1 MDDELQFAN
10 IKLDEQTMTKTIAYL
25 VIQVS
30 NLQKENA
37 DNINRIHEL
46 EEEIDKEYIEKVY
59 YKAKIDKTMD
69 KLKIK
74 QARLINEKDYVIT
87 DLDLDEIMQ
96 DLESKG
102 E

>member
-1 MDDELQFAN
+1 MNDELQFAN
-10 IKLDEQTMTKTIAYL
+10 IKLDEQTMTKMIAYL

-46 EEEIDKEYIEKVY
+46 EEEIDKEYVEKVY
-59 YKAKIDKTMD
+59 YKAIIDKTMS
-69 KLKIK
+69 KLKVK
-74 QARLINEKDYVIT
+74 QARFINESDYIIN
-87 DLDLDEIMQ
+87 DLDLDEIMLC
-96 DLESKG
+96 LEKG

>member
-1 MDDELQFAN
+1 MNDELQFAN

-46 EEEIDKEYIEKVY
+46 EEEIDKEYVEKVY
-59 YKAKIDKTMD
+59 YKAIIDKTMN
-69 KLKIK
+69 KLKVK
-74 QARLINEKDYVIT
+74 QARLINESDYIIN
-87 DLDLDEIMQ
+87 DLDLDEIMLC
-96 DLESKG
+96 LEKG
-102 E
+102 D